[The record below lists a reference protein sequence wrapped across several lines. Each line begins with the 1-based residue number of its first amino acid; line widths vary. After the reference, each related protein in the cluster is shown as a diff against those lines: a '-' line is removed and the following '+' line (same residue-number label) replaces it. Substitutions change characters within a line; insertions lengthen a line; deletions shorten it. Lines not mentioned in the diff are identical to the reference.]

1 MPRSLKKGPFVDGH
15 LTKKVDAQND
25 ANTKNVIKTWSRRS
39 MIIPSMIG
47 HTIAVHD
54 GRKHVPVFVTD
65 AMIGHKLG
73 EFAPTRTFRGHVKD
87 DRRATR
93 AILRDIR
100 HTPQKARR
108 VVDLVRG
115 QRADEALSIL
125 KFAPQSAGADLYTLL
140 NSAIAN
146 AKQKN
151 PAIRDA
157 SELWVVEALV
167 DEGRT
172 MKRFRPRAQGRGFR
186 ILKRSSHI
194 TLTVSD
200 VKETSKSL
208 SRTSTKT
215 QTRNPKRAD
224 DSAKGATK

>member
-1 MPRSLKKGPFVDGH
+1 MPN
-15 LTKKVDAQND
+15 TQDATV
-25 ANTKNVIKTWSRRS
+25 AK
-39 MIIPSMIG
+39 
-47 HTIAVHD
+47 AV
-54 GRKHVPVFVTD
+54 
-65 AMIGHKLG
+65 
-73 EFAPTRTFRGHVKD
+73 
-87 DRRATR
+87 
-93 AILRDIR
+93 LRDIR

-108 VVDLVRG
+108 VIDLIRG

-140 NSAIAN
+140 NSAVAN

-151 PAIRDA
+151 PAILDA

-194 TLTVSD
+194 TVTVSD

-215 QTRNPKRAD
+215 QTRNPKRAE

>member
-1 MPRSLKKGPFVDGH
+1 MIGELAV
-15 LTKKVDAQND
+15 
-25 ANTKNVIKTWSRRS
+25 ANTDK
-39 MIIPSMIG
+39 
-47 HTIAVHD
+47 
-54 GRKHVPVFVTD
+54 PVV
-65 AMIGHKLG
+65 G
-73 EFAPTRTFRGHVKD
+73 
-87 DRRATR
+87 R

-115 QRADEALSIL
+115 MRADEALSVL
-125 KFAPQSAGADLYTLL
+125 KFAPQAAGDDVYTLL
-140 NSAIAN
+140 NSAVAN
-146 AKQKN
+146 AKQQN

-194 TLTVSD
+194 TVAVSAD
-200 VKETSKSL
+200 KNVSKSI
-208 SRTSTKT
+208 SRAPQSA
-215 QTRNPKRAD
+215 QTRSPKRSEKSPLA
-224 DSAKGATK
+224 AKGASN

>member
-1 MPRSLKKGPFVDGH
+1 MP
-15 LTKKVDAQND
+15 
-25 ANTKNVIKTWSRRS
+25 NTTDKTAAAT
-39 MIIPSMIG
+39 PA
-47 HTIAVHD
+47 TTQEVLIA
-54 GRKHVPVFVTD
+54 
-65 AMIGHKLG
+65 
-73 EFAPTRTFRGHVKD
+73 
-87 DRRATR
+87 R

-108 VVDLVRG
+108 IVDLIRG
-115 QRADEALSIL
+115 ERADVALTTL
-125 KFAPQSAGADLYTLL
+125 KFANQAVGTDLYALVA
-140 NSAIAN
+140 SAVAN

-194 TLTVSD
+194 SVAVSD
-200 VKETSKSL
+200 SK
-208 SRTSTKT
+208 
-215 QTRNPKRAD
+215 
-224 DSAKGATK
+224 KGATK

>member
-1 MPRSLKKGPFVDGH
+1 MANAQ
-15 LTKKVDAQND
+15 DATV
-25 ANTKNVIKTWSRRS
+25 AK
-39 MIIPSMIG
+39 
-47 HTIAVHD
+47 AV
-54 GRKHVPVFVTD
+54 
-65 AMIGHKLG
+65 
-73 EFAPTRTFRGHVKD
+73 
-87 DRRATR
+87 
-93 AILRDIR
+93 LRDIR

-108 VVDLVRG
+108 VIDLIRG

-140 NSAIAN
+140 NSAVAN

-194 TLTVSD
+194 TVTVSD

-208 SRTSTKT
+208 SRTSTKV
-215 QTRNPKRAD
+215 QTRNPKRAE

>member
-1 MPRSLKKGPFVDGH
+1 MIGEQPVAN
-15 LTKKVDAQND
+15 TND
-25 ANTKNVIKTWSRRS
+25 AL
-39 MIIPSMIG
+39 
-47 HTIAVHD
+47 IA
-54 GRKHVPVFVTD
+54 
-65 AMIGHKLG
+65 
-73 EFAPTRTFRGHVKD
+73 
-87 DRRATR
+87 R

-108 VVDLVRG
+108 VVDLIRG

-125 KFAPQSAGADLYTLL
+125 KFAPQAAGADVFTLL
-140 NSAIAN
+140 NSAVAN
-146 AKQKN
+146 AKAKN

-194 TLTVSD
+194 SVAVSD
-200 VKETSKSL
+200 VKTTSKTI
-208 SRTSTKT
+208 SRTSTRV
-215 QTRNPKRAD
+215 QTRNPKRAE
-224 DSAKGATK
+224 STPVAAAAAKVEKGASN

>member
-1 MPRSLKKGPFVDGH
+1 MIGEQLV
-15 LTKKVDAQND
+15 
-25 ANTKNVIKTWSRRS
+25 ANTPGTPDTK
-39 MIIPSMIG
+39 
-47 HTIAVHD
+47 A
-54 GRKHVPVFVTD
+54 D
-65 AMIGHKLG
+65 ATV
-73 EFAPTRTFRGHVKD
+73 A
-87 DRRATR
+87 R